1 MAIKNSVKLGALMDH
16 FITIP
21 KGKQSEVKARYELAD
36 KNLQAPLVKGQVIG
50 KVVYQLDGKD
60 IASANL
66 QVMNDVGE
74 AGIFGKLWDWLV
86 LTVKGL
92 FS

>member
-1 MAIKNSVKLGALMDH
+1 MQDS

-21 KGKQSEVKARYELAD
+21 KGKQSELKARYELD
-36 KNLQAPLVKGQVIG
+36 GKNLQAPLTKGQIVG
-50 KVVYQLDGKD
+50 KVIYQLEGKD
-60 IASANL
+60 VATVNL
-66 QVMNDVGE
+66 QVMDDVSE
-74 AGIFGKLWDWLV
+74 AGIFGKAWDWLV